1 MSKNFYIY
9 KKNIIREF
17 FKDVKL
23 NPFNPFFSEN
33 IKLNPPKK
41 KIMKKAESILTKA
54 GLEEKDIIS
63 SDPSFSK
70 QNIGP
75 SSDISY
81 ESYKEEK
88 PILIDTL
95 LEDGKRLQNNYINF
109 PKDIENK
116 IIFNNIKNSLYIS
129 EENEVDENEKKI
141 YLSDIC
147 EDESDKNSKKKLKRK
162 NKKILKLIDE
172 NDIIKEN
179 ESKKEYNSDNNER
192 SIFNKNKRKSKNIE
206 KSENEMDSII
216 SNSLINK
223 NKSIKKSTKNEP
235 RISKK
240 KNTNDDQDNPNDLI
254 VSKKS
259 IIISRVITNEEP
271 NINVIKKTKTKKLV
285 RYSIGE
291 ENKKN
296 AFDEEE
302 NPDENSENKNKRKED
317 TNNEDKKLKN
327 SKLKNTEENIN
338 INKDEANS
346 SYSKRTNRSFKSG
359 ENLGGMSK
367 KNSKINLY
375 SGKKKKYNLKF
386 EEEEEKSGDMA
397 VPQGENSL
405 QNSKKNKKGHSI
417 KNIKNS
423 QEIMENIKKE
433 KENLDNK
440 SDFQIFN
447 EKALGSSLSSFL
459 EENPRDKKIKKDVNF
474 IKFYW
479 RYFKKRELIL
489 VSFIDS
495 DDSIPYFVR
504 WSCFIFCLF
513 FLFMLNCFFFF
524 ESEIHDRFINV
535 TNGGKNNIKYYFKHE
550 FVFSIYTSLIYIV
563 FKMII
568 IKLVLNRA
576 LKIKNE
582 AKIMMAH
589 SYENG
594 LNEIELGGIKNRRI
608 NYLVKYHIRL
618 IIYFVIML
626 LLSILFA
633 YICICYSE
641 IFKNSISS
649 ILYGFIFSIIF
660 SFILCAIICL
670 IIIIIY
676 KIGKKCKNRCLLSTF
691 IVLSTMY

>member
-1 MSKNFYIY
+1 MSKNFYTH
-9 KKNIIREF
+9 KKNTLKEF
-17 FKDVKL
+17 FKDVQL

-41 KIMKKAESILTKA
+41 KTMKKAESILTKV

-63 SDPSFSK
+63 SAPSFSK

-95 LEDGKRLQNNYINF
+95 LEDGKKLQNNYINI

-116 IIFNNIKNSLYIS
+116 IIFNNIKNSIYIS
-129 EENEVDENEKKI
+129 EENEEDENEKKI

-147 EDESDKNSKKKLKRK
+147 EDESDIKNCKKKLKRK
-162 NKKILKLIDE
+162 NKKIMKLIDE
-172 NDIIKEN
+172 DDIIEEN

-192 SIFNKNKRKSKNIE
+192 NKFNKNKRKSKNIE
-206 KSENEMDSII
+206 KSENEIDSII

-223 NKSIKKSTKNEP
+223 NKSLKKPTKNEAK
-235 RISKK
+235 ISKI

-259 IIISRVITNEEP
+259 IIINRVISNEEP
-271 NINVIKKTKTKKLV
+271 NINAIKKTKTKKLA
-285 RYSIGE
+285 RYPIGE

-317 TNNEDKKLKN
+317 TNNKEKKLKN

-346 SYSKRTNRSFKSG
+346 SYSKRTNRSLKNH
-359 ENLGGMSK
+359 ERISK

-375 SGKKKKYNLKF
+375 FGKKKIYNLKF
-386 EEEEEKSGDMA
+386 DEEEEKSGDMA
-397 VPQGENSL
+397 VPQGEKSL
-405 QNSKKNKKGHSI
+405 QNNKKNNKGHSI
-417 KNIKNS
+417 KNS
-423 QEIMENIKKE
+423 HEIMENIN
-433 KENLDNK
+433 KENEHLDKK

-447 EKALGSSLSSFL
+447 EKALGSSISSFL
-459 EENPRDKKIKKDVNF
+459 EENPQDKKIKKDVNL

-550 FVFSIYTSLIYIV
+550 FVFSIYTSLIFIV

-589 SYENG
+589 SYENR
-594 LNEIELGGIKNRRI
+594 LNEIELEGIKNRRVD
-608 NYLVKYHIRL
+608 YLVKYHIRL

-676 KIGKKCKNRCLLSTF
+676 KVGKKCKNRCLLSTF